1 MRTHTASRWLLTAVA
16 LMFSTGAAAQLRI
29 NEIHYDNV
37 GVDTGEAIE
46 IEGPAGT
53 DITAYSL
60 VLYNGSNG
68 AVYNEEILIGTL
80 PASCGSSGVFV
91 VNYPTDGIQNG
102 SPDAIA
108 LVDMFGTVLD
118 FVSYEGVVTPTAGP
132 AVGQVPTDILAQ
144 ESSSTPIGTSLQRN
158 SAGVWVSAASS
169 FGACNPEAPP
179 PAVVAS
185 VTVAPASTSI
195 PVGGNAS
202 LTASAFDIA
211 SAPISGATFTW
222 TSNLPAI
229 ASVSATGV
237 VTAVSAGDAVVRATA
252 SNGVFGTAA
261 IHVTAA
267 PPPTVTDL
275 HINEIHYDNVGVDA
289 GEAIE
294 IEGPAGT
301 DLTAYTLA
309 LYNGSNGTVY
319 NEQILTGAL
328 PTSCGPRGVL
338 VVNYPQDGI
347 QNGSPDAI
355 ALVDAFGTV
364 LDFVSYEGVVAPTA
378 GPAVGHVPADIA
390 AQESNSTPLGT
401 SLQRNSAGVW
411 ASGVS
416 SFGACNPEVPT
427 PVGNSL
433 SFTGRVPTD
442 PALPVGYED
451 QIFAT
456 LRSPTNVTIPTTITW
471 ASETPTVASIDA
483 VGVMHALTEG
493 TATIRATAADG
504 TTATYSLP
512 TRVAVASGVTYPGN
526 AEFGEPTDADA
537 SDDFIVHHEQFTASY
552 NPTRGGPNWV
562 SYDLDAAHFG
572 PEDRCDCFTMD
583 PDLPA
588 TFPRIT
594 TDDYTGSGAAAG
606 YGIDRGHMTRSFDRT
621 TGSLD
626 NARTY
631 LFSNVVP
638 QASDMNQGPWA
649 NLENDLGDLARV
661 QGREVYIITGPAGNK
676 GTLKDLGRVVIPTS
690 TWKVAVIMPHDLG
703 LADVHDYRDLE
714 VIAVNMPNEPG
725 VRDVDWNTYRT
736 TVDAIEALTG
746 YDLLALLPDDVEEA
760 VESNTQP
767 PFAAIAG
774 PAGSIAEGTSATFD
788 ASSSLDPNGP
798 IASYAWDFGDGSTG
812 SGVSVSHIFAQ
823 DGAFTVRV
831 TVTDNDGLTDSATFV
846 LNVTNVAPVVGT
858 VPNATLNVGATYT
871 ASGTFTDPGAD
882 AWTATVHW
890 GDGSAAEVVP
900 LSGHSFSL
908 THIYTAG
915 GTYTVAID
923 IADDDTSVSS
933 THTVTVEV
941 PVPESG
947 LAAALPIIDNL
958 IATGKIPRGIG
969 FLWKAE
975 VIAAQVLIGRGNEAA
990 AVRVLEAEVAQI
1002 DALARCRVVRAID
1015 VAPLRKVLVDA
1026 IASLEGVQGVRG
1038 GFHGVKG
1045 AAGARHRRGRW

>member
-1 MRTHTASRWLLTAVA
+1 MRTHTVSRWLFTAVA
-16 LMFSTGAAAQLRI
+16 LMFSVGAAAQVRI

-53 DITAYSL
+53 DITAYTL
-60 VLYNGSNG
+60 VLYNGNG
-68 AVYNEEILIGTL
+68 GVVYNEEILIGTL
-80 PASCGSSGVFV
+80 PASCGSRGVFV

-102 SPDAIA
+102 SPDGIA
-108 LVDMFGTVLD
+108 LVDLFGTVVD
-118 FVSYEGVVTPTAGP
+118 FVSYEGVVTANGGL
-132 AVGQVPTDILAQ
+132 AVGRVSTDIVAS
-144 ESSSTPIGTSLQRN
+144 EVSAPIGTSLQRN
-158 SAGVWVSAASS
+158 ASGVWAQGTSS

-185 VTVAPASTSI
+185 VSVAPASTSI
-195 PVGGNAS
+195 AVGGTVS

-222 TSNLPAI
+222 SSNLPAI
-229 ASVSATGV
+229 ASVSPTGV
-237 VTAVSAGDAVVRATA
+237 VTAVAAGDAVIRATA
-252 SNGVFGTAA
+252 SNGVFGTSAM
-261 IHVTAA
+261 HVTAA
-267 PPPTVTDL
+267 PPPNL
-275 HINEIHYDNVGVDA
+275 GEFHINEIHYDNFGVDT

-294 IEGPAGT
+294 IEGPAGA
-301 DLTAYTLA
+301 DITAYTLV
-309 LYNGSNGTVY
+309 LYNGNGGVVY
-319 NEQILTGAL
+319 NETTLTGTL
-328 PTSCGPRGVL
+328 PTSCGTRGVF
-338 VVNYPQDGI
+338 VVNYPTDGI
-347 QNGSPDAI
+347 QNGSPDGI
-355 ALVDAFGTV
+355 ALVDLFGTV
-364 LDFVSYEGVVAPTA
+364 VDFVSYEGVVTA
-378 GPAVGHVPADIA
+378 NGGLAVGHVSTDIVA
-390 AQESNSTPLGT
+390 SELNSPVGS
-401 SLQRNSAGVW
+401 SLQRNSTGVW
-411 ASGVS
+411 AAGAST
-416 SFGACNPEVPT
+416 FGACNPETPT
-427 PVGNSL
+427 PVANSL
-433 SFTGRVPTD
+433 SFSGRVPTD
-442 PALPVGYED
+442 PALPLGYED

-456 LRSPTNVTIPTTITW
+456 LRSPSNVTIPTTITW
-471 ASETPTVASIDA
+471 ASETPAIASIDQA
-483 VGVMHALTEG
+483 GVMHALSAG
-493 TATIRATAADG
+493 MATLRATAADG

-512 TRVAVASGVTYPGN
+512 THVAAASGVTYPGN

-572 PEDRCDCFTMD
+572 AEDRCDCFTMD

-594 TDDYTGSGAAAG
+594 TDDYTGAGAAAG

-638 QASDMNQGPWA
+638 QAADMNQGPWA
-649 NLENDLGDLARV
+649 NLENDLGDLARL

-690 TWKVAVIMPHDLG
+690 TWKVAVIMPHDQG
-703 LADVHDYRDLE
+703 LANVHDYRDIE

-746 YDLLALLPDDVEEA
+746 YDLLALLPDDAEEA

-774 PAGSIAEGTSATFD
+774 PAGAITEGTSATFD
-788 ASSSLDPNGP
+788 ASSSLDPNGS
-798 IASYAWDFGDGSTG
+798 IANYAWDFGDGSTG
-812 SGVSVSHIFAQ
+812 SGVSVSHTFTQ

-831 TVTDNDGLTDSATFV
+831 TVTDGEGLTDSATFV

-882 AWTATVHW
+882 AWAATVHW
-890 GDGSAAEVVP
+890 GDGSAPEVVP

-915 GTYTVAID
+915 GTYTVTID
-923 IADDDTSVSS
+923 IADDEASVSS

-958 IATGKIPRGIG
+958 IATGKIPRGVGII
-969 FLWKAE
+969 WKAE

-990 AVRVLEAEVAQI
+990 AVRVLKAEVAQI
-1002 DALARCRVVRAID
+1002 DALARCHVVKAVD

-1026 IASLEGVQGVRG
+1026 IASLEGTAD
-1038 GFHGVKG
+1038 
-1045 AAGARHRRGRW
+1045 AAGSRHRRIRR